1 MDSNINSINNELNG
15 NQNQLI
21 DENSINNNNNNEI
34 NLDSINTKKV
44 KLDSNEVQSKPEQNQ
59 RQQQSNQSNQV
70 KSRVVHVRNIPMDST
85 ENDLISIAMSFGR
98 VTNCLILRGKSQAF
112 IEFMSSESAQQM
124 INYWLQ
130 TTVAGV
136 ATQLQPTIRG
146 RHVFC

>member
-21 DENSINNNNNNEI
+21 DENSINNNNNNNNEI

-98 VTNCLILRGKSQAF
+98 VTNCLILRGIYCLFDFTFYCFVCVIVVF
-112 IEFMSSESAQQM
+112 IC
-124 INYWLQ
+124 
-130 TTVAGV
+130 V
-136 ATQLQPTIRG
+136 
-146 RHVFC
+146 VFCVIYISIQILMKY